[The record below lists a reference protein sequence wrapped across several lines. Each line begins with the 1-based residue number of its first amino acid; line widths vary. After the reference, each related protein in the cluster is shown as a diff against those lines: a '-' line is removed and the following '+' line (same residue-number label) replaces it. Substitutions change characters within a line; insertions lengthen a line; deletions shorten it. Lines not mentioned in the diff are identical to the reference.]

1 MGIFLDT
8 CAFCTSIYNEAV
20 LTVSLG
26 IYRYKNDFKSDFPF
40 PRIIAMQGDGK
51 TSYDIA
57 RDGVPNMIGECTVR
71 ADVYGILLRFQQ
83 TVQAG
88 YRGANV
94 ATKLKVIYVKDT
106 LLDVRQPLPLLMR
119 ISRSVR
125 PCR

>member
-57 RDGVPNMIGECTVR
+57 RDGVPNTIGECTVR
-71 ADVYGILLRFQQ
+71 ADVYLRQGHAIGCTSTHAFLD
-83 TVQAG
+83 
-88 YRGANV
+88 ANL
-94 ATKLKVIYVKDT
+94 TFGSS
-106 LLDVRQPLPLLMR
+106 M
-119 ISRSVR
+119 
-125 PCR
+125 